1 MIGIIKSVKLLIDSY
16 RKNKEYWDEEISY
29 LIKDE
34 YSKIRYTNTQKE
46 KIYDRLKESLSL
58 GNENGCK
65 EE

>member
-1 MIGIIKSVKLLIDSY
+1 MMGIIKSVKLLIESA
-16 RKNKEYWDEEISY
+16 RKDKEYWDEEISY

-58 GNENGCK
+58 GCK
-65 EE
+65 KE